1 MRTWLILL
9 GTVLAVQLQLQ
20 AGVRDAQW
28 KKVDEAINQGLPK
41 SAIEALEPIIQG
53 ATKDKAWGEVAKA
66 VCRKIVL
73 EANIQGNKPEEKI
86 TRLQAEIAKAPG
98 ELKPVYHAIQAT
110 WYWHYF
116 IQNRWRFMQ
125 RTATAAEPGNDF
137 TTWDLPRL
145 FAEIDKEFTAALAAA
160 DTLKKMPV
168 SQFDDLLVKGS
179 VPDKYRPTMYDFLA
193 HEALQFY
200 TSGEQAAAKPQDA
213 FEIPA
218 TSPILDG
225 LAAFLAWKPETTD
238 TESPKLK
245 AIRLYQDLLRFHQ
258 PDSDPT
264 ALLDVDLARLHYGY
278 NTAFGDE
285 KRARYRAALKAFVDQ
300 WTDHELAAMAL
311 HQWALVV
318 REEGDWVEAHRLAS
332 RGAKVYPK
340 SAGGLM
346 CRNLVREI
354 ESRELSL
361 NTERVWN
368 APWPKIRVQYRN
380 ITEVH
385 FRLVAWDWDATFQ
398 KRGRR
403 PEWLDDAGRKE
414 VLKRAPAQAWT
425 AKLPPTTD
433 YQGRVE
439 SVAAPEN
446 LKPGFYYLL
455 ASAKADFSD
464 QDNVVHFTDI
474 WVSDLALVPRT
485 FNGMVQGFVLEA
497 LTGEPVANAEVRS
510 WHWDNQGN
518 RVANAP
524 VRTDENG
531 FFVLD
536 VPSQRGYL
544 LHVRHQGRE
553 LASQNEYWASPPV
566 RRRPAS
572 QTLFFTDRALYRPG
586 QTISFKGICLQVDQ
600 EQDKY
605 ELLPGQKLTVVFA
618 DPNGKEIER
627 REVRAN
633 DFGSFSGSFTAPRD
647 RVTGR
652 MRIFVQGG
660 PNGSASV
667 SVEEYKRPKFQVS
680 LDAPKT
686 AARLNDRVELGGK
699 AESYTG
705 AAVDNALVKYRVVRE
720 VRYPIWWR
728 WYYWWDPAPGSG
740 AQEIAHGSTRTGT
753 DGTFKVEFVAKP
765 DLSISPTNEPTFHY
779 TIYADVTDNTGET
792 RSAQRAVMV
801 GYTALQASLSAE
813 EWLTSEKPVAIALYT
828 TTLDGEGQAAEGS
841 LKIYQLEQPA
851 TVIRPELT
859 PPYYPRRRG
868 GGLEGGADKP
878 GPTADPNTWPLGKV
892 VAERG
897 LTTSTNGRQTAS
909 FNLAPGVYRAIFET
923 QDRFGKPVKAM
934 LPLRVLDPAAEKLNL
949 KIPSLLAA
957 PKWQCEPGE
966 EFMALWG
973 TGYDTGR
980 AYIEIE
986 HRGKMIQK
994 YWTRPGRTQEQIKQ
1008 AVNESMRGGFTLHV
1022 TQVRENR
1029 AYLESRWVEVPWSNK
1044 QLGVKW
1050 ERLVSKLMPGQK
1062 ETWSLV
1068 VTGPNAQKAAAE
1080 MVAALYDESLD
1091 AYLKHNWMRRF
1102 NVFRMDHSQ
1111 LSRQFENTLKHLN
1124 HLYGGWREEYVG
1136 VDWRYRSFPPDLTQN
1151 LWGYQYFFGGRG
1163 GRAMMARR
1171 GVEMEMA
1178 DAAPMA
1184 AMAAPAPPAPG
1195 MAGENAALRQTGAAM
1210 EMAKAE
1216 KQSDR
1221 GQSEER
1227 KSAGR
1232 DEGGGAAPDLSKV
1245 SPRKNLNETAF
1256 FFPQL
1261 IADKDGVVRLEFTM
1275 PEALTTWRFLGFAHD
1290 KELRSGFI
1298 EEKVVTAK
1306 DLMVQ
1311 PNPPRFLREG
1321 DTLEFT
1327 VKISNQSTERQ
1338 TGKVVLSFREAA
1350 TDQPADK
1357 KLGNT
1362 RNELAFDIPPK
1373 ESRTYAWRLS
1383 VPDGLGFLIY
1393 KAVASTGKLADGEEG
1408 HLPVLSRRIYVTESL
1423 PLPIRG
1429 PGTKKFEF
1437 TKLVKNRS
1445 STLQHQGFTV
1455 QMVSQ
1460 PAWYA
1465 VMALPYLMEYP
1476 YECSEQIFNRYYA
1489 NTLARHIANSD
1500 PKIRRIFD
1508 QWKNTPALDSPLEK
1522 NLELKSVLLEETPW
1536 YRDAQNESQARRNVG
1551 ILFDDNR
1558 LNYELNRALQ
1568 KLGEMQMNDGRWP
1581 WFPGGPGDDYITLY
1595 IVTGFGRLRH
1605 LGCDLKVD
1613 PALKAL
1619 GRLDEWMDERHR
1631 EILRVMKNPDAYVPS
1646 ALDALYLY
1654 GRSFFLKDKAVAK
1667 EHQDAVQFFLK
1678 QSRQH
1683 WLKLAN
1689 RQSQAHLAIAM
1700 KRWGGAENGDT
1711 ALAIMRSIKERSVSN
1726 EEMGM
1731 FWRDLELS
1739 WWWFHAPIETQAMMI
1754 EAFDEVMNDA
1764 RAVEDCKVWLLKQKQ
1779 TQNWKT
1785 TKATADAV
1793 YGLLLRGNN
1802 LLSSDALVE
1811 VSVGG
1816 LTIKPEKVEAGTG
1829 FYEKRF
1835 SGAEVKAK
1843 MGQITVKK
1851 TDPGVSWGSVHW
1863 QYLEDMSKVT
1873 PYEGT
1878 PLKLKKTL
1886 YVKTH
1891 TKKGPVL
1898 EPVKGPI
1905 NVGDEL
1911 VVRIELRVDRDME
1924 YVHLKDQRGSG
1935 VEPVNVLSRYRYQD
1949 GLGYYE
1955 STRDTASHFFI
1966 SYLPKG
1972 VYVFEYSTRVQH
1984 RGTYQTGMASIQ
1996 CMYAP
2001 EFNSHSE
2008 SFNLVVK

>member
-1 MRTWLILL
+1 MRTWLIVL
-9 GTVLAVQLQLQ
+9 GIVLAAQITLP
-20 AGVRDAQW
+20 AGVRDDQW

-53 ATKDKAWGEVAKA
+53 ATKDKAYGELAKA

-86 TRLQAEIAKAPG
+86 TRLQAEIAKAPA
-98 ELKPVYHAIQAT
+98 ELKPIYHAIQAT

-116 IQNRWRFMQ
+116 QQNRWRFMQ
-125 RTATAAEPGNDF
+125 RTATAAEPGKDF

-145 FAEIDKEFTAALAAA
+145 FAEIDKEFTAALASANV
-160 DTLKKMPV
+160 LKKMPV
-168 SQFDDLLVKGS
+168 SQFDDLLERGTI
-179 VPDKYRPTMYDFLA
+179 PDKYRPTMYDFLA

-200 TSGEQAAAKPQDA
+200 TSGEQAAAKPEDA
-213 FEIPA
+213 FEISA
-218 TSPILDG
+218 SSPILEPM
-225 LAAFLAWKPETTD
+225 AAFLAWNPETTD
-238 TESPKLK
+238 VESPKLK

-258 PDSDPT
+258 SDADPT
-264 ALLDVDLARLHYGY
+264 AMLDVDLARLHYGY
-278 NTAFGDE
+278 NAAFGDE

-300 WTDHELAAMAL
+300 WADHELSAMAL
-311 HQWALVV
+311 YQWALVV
-318 REEGDWVEAHRLAS
+318 RDEGDWVEAHRLAS
-332 RGAKVYPK
+332 RGAKVFPQ
-340 SAGGLM
+340 SAGGKM
-346 CRNLVREI
+346 CRNLVAEI
-354 ESRELSL
+354 ESRELSM

-380 ITEVH
+380 LNEVH
-385 FRLVAWDWDATFQ
+385 FRLVAWDWEGTFQ

-403 PEWLDDAGRKE
+403 PEWLDDNGRKE
-414 VLKRAPAQAWT
+414 VLKRAPTLAWS
-425 AKLPPTTD
+425 AKLPPTPD
-433 YQGRVE
+433 YQSRME
-439 SVAAPEN
+439 QLPAPEN

-455 ASAKADFSD
+455 ASTKDDFSEK
-464 QDNVVHFTDI
+464 DNVVLFTDV
-474 WVSDLALVPRT
+474 WVSELALVPRT
-485 FNGMVQGFVLEA
+485 HNGMVQGFVLEA
-497 LTGEPVANAEVRS
+497 LSGEPVANAEVRS

-518 RVANAP
+518 RVVNAP

-536 VPSQRGYL
+536 VPPQRGYL

-553 LASQNEYWASPPV
+553 LASQNEYWASQPG
-566 RRRPAS
+566 RRRPSS

-627 REVRAN
+627 RSVQAN

-660 PNGSASV
+660 PNGSTSV
-667 SVEEYKRPKFQVS
+667 SVEEYKRPKFQVN
-680 LDAPKT
+680 LEAPKT
-686 AARLNDRVELGGK
+686 AARLDDRVELGGK

-728 WYYWWDPAPGSG
+728 WYFWWHPMPPSDS
-740 AQEIAHGSTRTGT
+740 QEIAHGTARTGT
-753 DGTFKVEFVAKP
+753 DGTFKVAFVAKP
-765 DLSISPTNEPTFHY
+765 DRSISPTNEPTFHF
-779 TIYADVTDNTGET
+779 TIYADVTDATGET
-792 RSAQRAVMV
+792 RSAQRTVVV
-801 GYTALQASLSAE
+801 GYTALQASLTAD
-813 EWLTSEKPVAIALYT
+813 EWQTAEKPVAITVFT
-828 TTLDGEGQAAEGS
+828 TTLDGEGQQAEGA

-851 TVIRPELT
+851 AVMRPELS
-859 PPYYPRRRG
+859 PVYYPRR
-868 GGLEGGADKP
+868 GGLGMSAGADKAA
-878 GPTADPNTWPLGKV
+878 PTSDPNTWPLGKV
-892 VAERG
+892 VAEQG
-897 LTTSTNGRQTAS
+897 LTTATNGRLEAR
-909 FNLAPGVYRAIFET
+909 FNLAAGVYRAIFET
-923 QDRFGKPVKAM
+923 QDRFGKPVKAV
-934 LPLRVLDPAAEKLNL
+934 LPLRVLDPGAEKLNI

-957 PKWQCEPGE
+957 PKWRSEPGE

-973 TGYDTGR
+973 TGYDNGR
-980 AYIEIE
+980 AYVEIE

-1008 AVNESMRGGFTLHV
+1008 AVNEGMRGGFTVHI

-1029 AYLESRWVEVPWSNK
+1029 AYLESRRVDVPWSNK
-1044 QLGVKW
+1044 QLDLKW
-1050 ERLVSKLMPGQK
+1050 ERLVSKLEPGQK

-1068 VTGPNAQKAAAE
+1068 VTGPDAQKAAAE

-1091 AYLKHNWMRRF
+1091 AYLKHSWLQRF
-1102 NVFRMDHSQ
+1102 NIFRTDYSS
-1111 LSRQFENTLKHLN
+1111 LSRQFENVLKHLN
-1124 HLYGGWREEYVG
+1124 HLYGGWQQEYVG

-1151 LWGYQYFFGGRG
+1151 LWGYQFFGGRG
-1163 GRAMMARR
+1163 GRTLMRATGGREEVMM
-1171 GVEMEMA
+1171 

-1184 AMAAPAPPAPG
+1184 MAAAPPPGAPVE
-1195 MAGENAALRQTGAAM
+1195 MESRRQAGALM
-1210 EMAKAE
+1210 EKAE
-1216 KQSDR
+1216 AQTAGDR
-1221 GQSEER
+1221 IASAER
-1227 KSAGR
+1227 KAA
-1232 DEGGGAAPDLSKV
+1232 DGGARGEAAPDLSKV
-1245 SPRKNLNETAF
+1245 SARKNLNETAF

-1261 IADKDGVVRLEFTM
+1261 LTGPDGVVRVEFTM

-1290 KELRSGFI
+1290 RELRSGYL
-1298 EEKVVTAK
+1298 EGKVVTAK

-1338 TGKVVLSFREAA
+1338 TGKVSLTLRDAA
-1350 TDQPADK
+1350 TDQSVDR

-1362 RNELAFDIPPK
+1362 RHEQAFDIPPK
-1373 ESRTYAWRLS
+1373 ESRTYSWRLS
-1383 VPDGLGFLIY
+1383 VPDGMGFLIY
-1393 KAVASTGKLADGEEG
+1393 KAVASTGRLADGEEG
-1408 HLPVLSRRIYVTESL
+1408 HLPVLSRRIFVTESL

-1437 TKLVKNRS
+1437 TKLLKNRS
-1445 STLQHQGFTV
+1445 STLQHQGVTV

-1476 YECSEQIFNRYYA
+1476 YECSEQVFNRYYA

-1508 QWKNTPALDSPLEK
+1508 LWKNTPALDSPLEK
-1522 NLELKSVLLEETPW
+1522 NQELKSVLLEETPW

-1551 ILFDDNR
+1551 LLFDDNR
-1558 LNYELNRALQ
+1558 LNDELNRALK
-1568 KLGEMQMNDGRWP
+1568 KLSEMQMNDGRWP

-1613 PALKAL
+1613 PAVKAL
-1619 GRLDEWMDERHR
+1619 SRLDEWMDERYR
-1631 EILRVMKNPDAYVPS
+1631 RILERSKPEEYVPS

-1654 GRSFFLKDKAVAK
+1654 GRSFFLKDKPVAK
-1667 EHQDAVQFFLK
+1667 QHEDAVQFFLT
-1678 QSRQH
+1678 QSRKH
-1683 WLKLAN
+1683 WLKLAH
-1689 RQSQAHLAIAM
+1689 RQGQAHLAIAM
-1700 KRWGGAENGDT
+1700 KRWGGADNGET
-1711 ALAIMRSIKERSVSN
+1711 ALAIMRSLKERSVSN

-1739 WWWFHAPIETQAMMI
+1739 WWWFHAPIETQALMI

-1811 VSVGG
+1811 VSLGG
-1816 LTIKPEKVEAGTG
+1816 LNIKPEKVEAGTG

-1835 SGAEVKAK
+1835 SGSEVKSK

-1851 TDPGVSWGSVHW
+1851 TDAGVSWGSVHW

-1886 YVKTH
+1886 YIKTH

-1898 EPVKGPI
+1898 EPVKGPV